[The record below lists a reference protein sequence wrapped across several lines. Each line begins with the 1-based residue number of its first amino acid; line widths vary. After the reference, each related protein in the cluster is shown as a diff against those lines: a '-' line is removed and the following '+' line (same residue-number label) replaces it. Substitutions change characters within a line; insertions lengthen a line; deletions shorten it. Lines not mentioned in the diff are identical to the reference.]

1 MLLSS
6 GGDDPRTSFVLPLQ
20 EVRPHLE
27 RRAVVRTPTT
37 VWVATLDLCGN
48 HAGYTLAFQSQR
60 SRRRKVEAVSSR
72 LASRSYVL
80 AMPMSRLEETN
91 GCEI

>member
-1 MLLSS
+1 MV
-6 GGDDPRTSFVLPLQ
+6 RTSLT
-20 EVRPHLE
+20 
-27 RRAVVRTPTT
+27 A
-37 VWVATLDLCGN
+37 WVATLDLYGYR
-48 HAGYTLAFQSQR
+48 AGYTLVFQSQR

-80 AMPMSRLEETN
+80 AMPMSRLEGMS

>member
-1 MLLSS
+1 MAGLTVCETGPGAVKFAAIRASLTQ
-6 GGDDPRTSFVLPLQ
+6 GGSIPGL
-20 EVRPHLE
+20 
-27 RRAVVRTPTT
+27 
-37 VWVATLDLCGN
+37 ATLDLCGN
-48 HAGYTLAFQSQR
+48 RAGYTLAFQSQR